1 MKWTN
6 SIMINKE
13 EILTKLSEELDI
25 RELQIVVKYV
35 DKFLSNRRYAD
46 LAEFLD
52 RNEYTEDYEFID
64 YLKSLGNN

>member
-1 MKWTN
+1 M
-6 SIMINKE
+6 NKE
-13 EILTKLSEELDI
+13 EILTKLSEELDT
-25 RELQIVVKYV
+25 RELQEVDKYI

-52 RNEYTEDYEFID
+52 RNEYTEDDEFID

>member
-1 MKWTN
+1 
-6 SIMINKE
+6 MISKE
-13 EILTKLSEELDI
+13 EILEKLSEELDT
-25 RELQIVVKYV
+25 RELQIVDKYI

-52 RNEYTEDYEFID
+52 RNEYTEDDEFID

>member
-1 MKWTN
+1 
-6 SIMINKE
+6 MISRE
-13 EILTKLSEELDI
+13 EILDKLSEELNA
-25 RELQIVVKYV
+25 RELQEVAKYV

-52 RNEYTEDYEFID
+52 RNEYTEDDEFID

>member
-1 MKWTN
+1 
-6 SIMINKE
+6 MINKE
-13 EILTKLSEELDI
+13 EILEKLSEELDI
-25 RELQIVVKYV
+25 RELQIVDKYI

-52 RNEYTEDYEFID
+52 RNEYTEDDEFID

>member
-1 MKWTN
+1 
-6 SIMINKE
+6 MISKE
-13 EILTKLSEELDI
+13 EILDKISEELDT
-25 RELQIVVKYV
+25 RELQIVDKYI

-52 RNEYTEDYEFID
+52 RNEYTEDDEFID

>member
-1 MKWTN
+1 
-6 SIMINKE
+6 MINRE
-13 EILTKLSEELDI
+13 EIIEKLSEELNT
-25 RELQIVVKYV
+25 RELQIVYKYI

-52 RNEYTEDYEFID
+52 RNEYTEDDEFID

>member
-1 MKWTN
+1 
-6 SIMINKE
+6 MINKE
-13 EILTKLSEELDI
+13 EILEKLSEELNI
-25 RELQIVVKYV
+25 RELQIVAKYI

-52 RNEYTEDYEFID
+52 RNEYTEDDEFID

>member
-1 MKWTN
+1 
-6 SIMINKE
+6 MISKE
-13 EILTKLSEELDI
+13 EILEKLSEELDT
-25 RELQIVVKYV
+25 RELQEVSKYI

-52 RNEYTEDYEFID
+52 RNEYTEDDEFID

>member
-1 MKWTN
+1 
-6 SIMINKE
+6 MINRE
-13 EILTKLSEELDI
+13 EILKKLSEELDI

-52 RNEYTEDYEFID
+52 RNEYTEDDDFID

>member
-1 MKWTN
+1 
-6 SIMINKE
+6 MISRE
-13 EILTKLSEELDI
+13 EILNKLSEELDT
-25 RELQIVVKYV
+25 RELQIVDKYI

-52 RNEYTEDYEFID
+52 RNEYTEDDDFID

>member
-1 MKWTN
+1 
-6 SIMINKE
+6 MINRE
-13 EILTKLSEELDI
+13 DILDKISEELDT
-25 RELQIVVKYV
+25 RELQIVDKYI

-52 RNEYTEDYEFID
+52 RNEYTEDDEFID